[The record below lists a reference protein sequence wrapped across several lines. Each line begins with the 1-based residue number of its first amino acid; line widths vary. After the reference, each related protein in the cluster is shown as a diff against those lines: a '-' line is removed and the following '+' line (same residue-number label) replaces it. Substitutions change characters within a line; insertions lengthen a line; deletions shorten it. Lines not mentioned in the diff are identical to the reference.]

1 MKKQNFIIL
10 LSILSL
16 SQLVYS
22 QSSVVSKTK
31 TMEEIVDNYFGSFPQ
46 YEQFSGV
53 VLIAKGDQIIFQK
66 GYGMANRE
74 FGILNGKDTRF
85 QIGSITKAFTGILI
99 LKMVEEGLI
108 DLNKTIS
115 DYLPYYPEETGKK
128 ITVKNLL
135 SCTSGIPQHYQAVPD
150 FWLSHDHYF
159 HTSKELLSL
168 FWDTPLKHE
177 PGTEWTYSSP
187 GFYILGAILQQVSK
201 KSYAELLQEYIFKPL
216 KMKNTF
222 VENNRTTDVN
232 MATGYIRG
240 LSGSVRNY
248 AEDKSTA
255 LAAGDLTSTVY
266 DLFLWQKTLSNNA
279 DKILTEDSKKLLHE
293 PVLPNSEMTYVG
305 PRITIPYDEGKKNLT
320 LSILNGSS
328 SGYISC
334 LTRIEEEDV
343 CIIVL
348 SNINDTEVTKITDDI
363 SDFFLRYFLGIEIGP
378 IASLTRT
385 APLASEIDK
394 SSIKKILGFYR
405 KSAGSYTAIVQDE
418 NQYYTFNYFKGGGMQ
433 RTMELVPYVKD
444 TFYLSHDDRFRCSF
458 SIDQKDGALVTTSL
472 RNGKAFSKA
481 KKIELNESIDKE
493 YEGFFTSLELQ
504 KTAGFSLSNNELIAD
519 NLLGESGSKLILL
532 EKDLFGFAHGFI
544 EFKRDKDNMI
554 TEFVVFTKD
563 TDRDFGSRFIKIV
576 Y

>member
-1 MKKQNFIIL
+1 MKKNSFIIL
-10 LSILSL
+10 LWILSL

-22 QSSVVSKTK
+22 QPSVVSKTK
-31 TMEEIVDNYFGSFPQ
+31 TLEEIVDNYFGSFPK

-53 VLIAKGDQIIFQK
+53 VLVAKGDQIILQK

-74 FGILNGKDTRF
+74 FGILNGENTRF

-99 LKMVEEGLI
+99 VKMVEEGLI
-108 DLNKTIS
+108 DLDKTIS

-128 ITVKNLL
+128 ITINNLL
-135 SCTSGIPQHYQAVPD
+135 SCTSGIPHHYQAVPD
-150 FWLSHDHYF
+150 FFISHDHYF
-159 HTSKELLSL
+159 HNPKELLSL
-168 FWDTPLKHE
+168 FWNVPLKNE
-177 PGTEWTYSSP
+177 PGEKFTYSSP
-187 GFYILGAILQQVSK
+187 GFYILGAILQQVTK

-216 KMKNTF
+216 GMKNTF

-240 LSGSVRNY
+240 LSGPVKTY

-255 LAAGDLTSTVY
+255 LAAGDLVSSAN
-266 DLFLWQKTLSNNA
+266 DLFLWQKTLSNSA
-279 DKILTEDSKKLLHE
+279 DKILSEDSKKLLHKQ
-293 PVLPNSEMTYVG
+293 VLPNSEMTYVG
-305 PRITIPYDEGKKNLT
+305 PRVTIPYDDGKKNLT
-320 LSILNGSS
+320 MSLVNGSS
-328 SGYISC
+328 SGYMSF

-348 SNINDTEVTKITDDI
+348 SNINDTEVTRIGDDI
-363 SDFFLRYFLGIEIGP
+363 SDFFLRHFLGIEIGP
-378 IASLTRT
+378 VASLTRK
-385 APLASEIDK
+385 APIASKIDK

-418 NQYYTFNYFKGGGMQ
+418 NQYYTFTYFKGGGMQ
-433 RTMELVPYVKD
+433 RTMELIPYVQD
-444 TFYLSHDDRFRCSF
+444 TFYLSHDDRFRCVF
-458 SIDQKDGALVTTSL
+458 STDQKDGLVMASL

-481 KKIELNESIDKE
+481 KKFESNESIDKE

-504 KTAGFSLSNNELIAD
+504 KTVGFSLINNELIAD

-532 EKDLFGFAHGFI
+532 KKDLFGFAHGFI

-554 TEFVVFTKD
+554 TEFVVFTKN